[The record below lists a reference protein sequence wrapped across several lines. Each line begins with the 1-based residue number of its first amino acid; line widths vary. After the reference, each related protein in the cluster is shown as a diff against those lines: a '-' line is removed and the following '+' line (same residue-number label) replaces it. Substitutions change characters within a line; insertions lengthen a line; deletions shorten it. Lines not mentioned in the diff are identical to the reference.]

1 MLLQTADSFGHS
13 AKGQHWRSAGLTD
26 LVCAEVEHT
35 QKGVSVLLCDVLS
48 KHICYVNTR
57 IIFVGRFRCSCCVL
71 QAHFPSIAADR
82 QTHTHQGSVL
92 CVSVTQPYFGL
103 LH

>member
-71 QAHFPSIAADR
+71 QAHLPSIAADR
-82 QTHTHQGSVL
+82 QTHTKVPY
-92 CVSVTQPYFGL
+92 CVCL
-103 LH
+103 